1 MSMNDPFRT
10 PGETTEC
17 HIRSASTPCNF
28 TVSANL
34 PGNSYNYSW
43 SASWVNGIQKSS
55 ATTGASNLFTVSEQC
70 GGSSASAEGTPTELA
85 VSVTITDDRGN
96 SVTVSRS
103 FTMVVFTC

>member
-1 MSMNDPFRT
+1 
-10 PGETTEC
+10 
-17 HIRSASTPCNF
+17 
-28 TVSANL
+28 
-34 PGNSYNYSW
+34 
-43 SASWVNGIQKSS
+43 
-55 ATTGASNLFTVSEQC
+55 LFTVSEQC